1 MSADDIHILREAS
14 AFCSFYSNGQ
24 CEGLI
29 RRNEQKKYGSHA
41 FIFKPIKKPA
51 ERARRHIFTVMGFLK
66 NLTDKAKEKV
76 NEVKNNVSKEDFLEI
91 ISDYKKTI
99 AEGKPGD
106 ELAQTK
112 ATINALKGLGKIA
125 TGTYKSASD
134 KLEGIHKD
142 PYDIQMAEETKDA
155 INSSLVEALNPR
167 KFIYDSPDVAEEM
180 GLYVVKSMKFVGLCS
195 TKDLLPRINAHFKE
209 IGVHY
214 DEKKLESTINSF
226 VRQKD
231 VSDKIFLR
239 EQVDKYI
246 FIDRMTKDEILT
258 LNANFQYNSV
268 KHYKY
273 ECEYCRMKFE
283 KAPLTGQLGPQCE
296 FHPLGR
302 FKGPHKVH
310 SIDQEKLWV
319 D

>member
-14 AFCSFYSNGQ
+14 AFCSFYSSGQ

-167 KFIYDSPDVAEEM
+167 KFIYDSPEVAEEM
-180 GLYVVKSMKFVGLCS
+180 GLYYGRKNETYKRLCNAKSGCYQRVAGRFEAIFYLPENGILLGFAWILLGFRAVKTG
-195 TKDLLPRINAHFKE
+195 DLL
-209 IGVHY
+209 G
-214 DEKKLESTINSF
+214 
-226 VRQKD
+226 
-231 VSDKIFLR
+231 LR
-239 EQVDKYI
+239 LCY
-246 FIDRMTKDEILT
+246 
-258 LNANFQYNSV
+258 
-268 KHYKY
+268 
-273 ECEYCRMKFE
+273 
-283 KAPLTGQLGPQCE
+283 LG
-296 FHPLGR
+296 F
-302 FKGPHKVH
+302 
-310 SIDQEKLWV
+310 
-319 D
+319 